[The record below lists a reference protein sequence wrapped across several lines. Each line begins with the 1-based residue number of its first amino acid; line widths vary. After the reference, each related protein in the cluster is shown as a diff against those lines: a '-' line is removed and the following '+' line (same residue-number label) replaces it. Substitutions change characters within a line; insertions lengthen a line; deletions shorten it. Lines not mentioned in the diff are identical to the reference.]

1 MLSAHQ
7 RIPHRLWWLVEVVST
22 RDVARREGGGSVGVD
37 GGINALSTSKDSS
50 QVVVAGR
57 SGEYEGCGQG
67 ACRGMEASMLSA
79 HQRISHRLWWLV
91 EVVSKRDVAR
101 GRVGVWRHQCS
112 QHIKGFLTGCG
123 GW

>member
-7 RIPHRLWWLVEVVST
+7 RIPHRLWWLVEVVSMS
-22 RDVARREGGGSVGVD
+22 DVARGRVGVD
-37 GGINALSTSKDSS
+37 GGINALSTSKDFL

-67 ACRGMEASMLSA
+67 ECRGIMEASMLSA
-79 HQRISHRLWWLV
+79 HQSIHYRLWWLV
-91 EVVSKRDVAR
+91 VVSMRDVAR
-101 GRVGVWRHQCS
+101 GSVGVWRHQCS
-112 QHIKGFLTGCG
+112 QHFKGFLTGCG

>member
-1 MLSAHQ
+1 MH
-7 RIPHRLWWLVEVVST
+7 VK
-22 RDVARREGGGSVGVD
+22 VD

-57 SGEYEGCGQG
+57 SGEYEGCGQEG
-67 ACRGMEASMLSA
+67 GGRECRG
-79 HQRISHRLWWLV
+79 R
-91 EVVSKRDVAR
+91 
-101 GRVGVWRHQCS
+101 WRYQCS